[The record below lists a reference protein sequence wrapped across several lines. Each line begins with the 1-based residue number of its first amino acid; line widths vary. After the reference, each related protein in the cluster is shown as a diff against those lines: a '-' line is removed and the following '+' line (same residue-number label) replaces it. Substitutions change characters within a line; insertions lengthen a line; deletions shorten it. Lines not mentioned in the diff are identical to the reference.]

1 MTAGSPPESG
11 DRLELKVG
19 SKSLGLTTRDLLP
32 VLMIVGLL
40 LILGVMGYYRTKLL
54 DSGLQDIMLGQSSL
68 KEALHHQN
76 LLLQSQTETLRT
88 ELRQQNVQQH
98 QQTEYL
104 RDLLETLNYNITRP
118 LPEQLPIGRA
128 PPKPPGGERIPPP

>member
-1 MTAGSPPESG
+1 M
-11 DRLELKVG
+11 G

-54 DSGLQDIMLGQSSL
+54 DSGLQAIMLGQSSL
-68 KEALHHQN
+68 KEAMHHQN

-104 RDLLETLNYNITRP
+104 RDLLETLNYNIT
-118 LPEQLPIGRA
+118 LAAARA
-128 PPKPPGGERIPPP
+128 ITHRARAAKAPRRGTNTPSLRRCRTRSSLHG